1 MNDEKRRRIEAAGF
15 EVFEDGCDALGLTEA
30 EKAVVDARMA
40 AGAELE
46 RRRAANPELSQSE
59 LARRMGTRQPAVSR
73 LFRDPARA
81 SLETLVRAL
90 IALGADRRGIAAL
103 FL

>member
-1 MNDEKRRRIEAAGF
+1 MDDMERRRIEAAGF
-15 EVFEDGCDALGLTEA
+15 EVFDDGCDALGLTDA

-46 RRRAANPELSQSE
+46 RRRAENPGMTQAE

-73 LFRDPARA
+73 MLRDPSRA

-90 IALGADRRGIAAL
+90 VALGADRRGIAAL